1 MKVMHELLPQLST
14 SFINLREMKAQ
25 GRKIIGYIPN
35 GYMPEELVHACGALP
50 VALARGGD
58 AAPVAASA
66 SCLARFLDTFCRAQI
81 GYRLLKEEPI
91 YQLLDMLVV
100 PVTDNHVRAIADSW
114 DFYAD
119 VEVFRFGVPHVKASH
134 GFEYYK
140 EGLNLLKERLESFT
154 GNHITDSRLREEITL
169 ANKMRGLFKEI
180 SLTRRA
186 EHPPISGKQFI
197 KLIHDS
203 YYTDR
208 YAMIDA
214 LESLYQR
221 LKATRP
227 SGPVKP
233 RVLLAGSTMAM
244 GDYKMVDL
252 LEEAGA
258 SIVIESFSEGMRHY
272 WETVAT
278 EDDTMQALADG
289 YFAKRVPDAYFRG
302 AAGERADFLLNLLRD
317 FNADCVVWYTL
328 MYRDSYD
335 VEGYILHRIVEKLGI
350 PIIRLSS
357 DYDVAETGNFRTRIE
372 TLVST
377 IQKR

>member
-1 MKVMHELLPQLST
+1 LEVMHELLSYLST
-14 SFINLREMKAQ
+14 SLINLREMKNQ

-35 GYMPEELVHACGALP
+35 GYMPEELVHACGAIP

-58 AAPVAASA
+58 TAPVAASA
-66 SCLARFLDTFCRAQI
+66 SCLARFLDPFCRAQI

-91 YQLLDMLVV
+91 YQMPDMLVV

-119 VEVFRFGVPHVKASH
+119 VEVFRFGVPHVKADH

-169 ANKMRGLFKEI
+169 TNKIRGFFKEI

-186 EHPPISGKQFI
+186 AHPPISGKQFI
-197 KLIHDS
+197 DLSHKSL
-203 YYTDR
+203 YTDR
-208 YAMIDA
+208 HVMADV
-214 LESLYQR
+214 LESLCQR
-221 LKATRP
+221 LKASKS
-227 SGPVKP
+227 SGPARP
-233 RVLLAGSTMAM
+233 RVLLAGSTMAL
-244 GDYKMVDL
+244 GDSKVIDL

-258 SIVIESFSEGMRHY
+258 SIVIENFSEGLRNY
-272 WETVAT
+272 WETIAT
-278 EDDTMQALADG
+278 EGDPMQALADG
-289 YFAKRVPDAYFRG
+289 YFLKRVPDAYFRG
-302 AAGERADFLLNLLRD
+302 AAGERADFLLDLLKD
-317 FNADCVVWYTL
+317 FSADCVVWYTL

-335 VEGYILHRIVEKLGI
+335 VEGYILYRIFEKLGI
-350 PIIRLSS
+350 PMLRLSS
-357 DYDVAETGNFRTRIE
+357 DYDVAEKGSFQTRIE

-377 IQKR
+377 IEKV